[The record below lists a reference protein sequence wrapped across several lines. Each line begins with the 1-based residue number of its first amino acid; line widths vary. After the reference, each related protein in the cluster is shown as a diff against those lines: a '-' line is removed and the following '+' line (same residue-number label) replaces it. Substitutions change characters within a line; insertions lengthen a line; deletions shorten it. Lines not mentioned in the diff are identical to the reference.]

1 MKRSI
6 KTVSGFS
13 IETRDKTKGKIKD
26 LLFDEI
32 QWIVRYIEADFGT
45 FFRNKRVLIP
55 KAFFEL
61 PDRKGTHLPIAL
73 RDGEI
78 SKCPDI
84 DHHLPVSRQYE
95 KALYKHYGTNPYWPT
110 ANMGLSGGFYPP
122 RPIIPRGN
130 SAEEKIDSV
139 LRSFKEV
146 EGYQIHATD
155 GRLGHLEDLVV
166 DEKDW
171 QIAYGVVDTSNWMPW
186 SKKVMVPLVAMEGIN
201 YMSREV
207 NLRMD
212 IESIRNAPEYNPS
225 EPINPEYEEG
235 IRDFFSSSLV
245 K

>member
-1 MKRSI
+1 M
-6 KTVSGFS
+6 
-13 IETRDKTKGKIKD
+13 
-26 LLFDEI
+26 
-32 QWIVRYIEADFGT
+32 
-45 FFRNKRVLIP
+45 
-55 KAFFEL
+55 
-61 PDRKGTHLPIAL
+61 
-73 RDGEI
+73 
-78 SKCPDI
+78 
-84 DHHLPVSRQYE
+84 
-95 KALYKHYGTNPYWPT
+95 
-110 ANMGLSGGFYPP
+110 
-122 RPIIPRGN
+122 
-130 SAEEKIDSV
+130 
-139 LRSFKEV
+139 